1 VPWWV
6 WVSLGVFAVPVFVAT
21 LVAVV
26 PTFRFFRRTKALT
39 SALEPRLKR
48 LEAASI
54 ELELRNRQAA
64 AAQAR
69 FADAKVALDGSIA
82 KTRVL
87 AWALEDVRMVVGVA
101 RGLIPSK

>member
-6 WVSLGVFAVPVFVAT
+6 WVSLGLFVVPVFVAT

-26 PTFRFFRRTKALT
+26 PTFRFFRRTKALA
-39 SALEPRLKR
+39 SALEPRLRR

-54 ELELRNRQAA
+54 ELELRNRQVA

-69 FADAKVALDGSIA
+69 LAETKVALDGSIA

-101 RGLIPSK
+101 RGLLPSK